1 MRSEDWDKKEK
12 NDINPSNKKLGIVL
26 FCSSLTFAA
35 IYLSYLTGEVMAKN
49 QCSSWWCVP

>member
-1 MRSEDWDKKEK
+1 MKSEDWDKKEK